1 MLVRLV
7 ADCGLLEREL
17 DPPGDK
23 VLDRSREP
31 DVDLDRDRDG
41 TDAEEAGECDLERL
55 LLLLGGVLESD
66 LDLDRLGDRLDFLL
80 RAERGVLLTL
90 EEEVVLLE
98 VEDSP
103 AGVGAVLF
111 PVVGVLGSRS
121 VCDMRSERSSIP
133 PP

>member
-1 MLVRLV
+1 MIIEIESTCRNKPVTKVTPTTNAKLWQQSM
-7 ADCGLLEREL
+7 
-17 DPPGDK
+17 DK
-23 VLDRSREP
+23 YIY
-31 DVDLDRDRDG
+31 
-41 TDAEEAGECDLERL
+41 
-55 LLLLGGVLESD
+55 
-66 LDLDRLGDRLDFLL
+66 LDFLL